1 MNCKTEFANHE
12 ARIRHLEE
20 LLEKLSTS
28 PELPVMNIEE
38 IKKEGANVK
47 IIIGS

>member
-12 ARIRHLEE
+12 ARIRRLEE

-28 PELPVMNIEE
+28 PEQSNEE
-38 IKKEGANVK
+38 ESQFKVK
-47 IIIGS
+47 GVYLVCE